1 MLKNLNIWFLSSL
14 LVSLGVLIPI
24 VTVFFSFFEE
34 TSNYYQILKDTFLFE
49 YIFNSFILLICVLA
63 LTFIIGTTCAY
74 LVSFYK
80 FPFSNFFKWS
90 LILGF
95 AVPPYIYAYSLTAF
109 FENYGTAF
117 TILINLFGEG
127 EYNKYIPKFDGLLG
141 AVLSLSFSLFAY
153 VYILSRASFL
163 YQSQNLIDLGRS
175 LGFSKFKSLYSLIL
189 PAARPAIV
197 AGLSLVAMETLAEF
211 GAVDFFSINTLTTGI
226 YNSWITFDDLAFSN
240 RLSFFLLIFI
250 FACFIIEN
258 FSRRNAKYHFNSR
271 GGFKHKEKIT
281 LTGKKSFFAFLFCFI
296 IENYSRKKA
305 KYHFNSR
312 GGFKQKEKIKL
323 SGKKSFFAFL
333 FCFIIFF
340 LSFLFPL
347 SQMLYWTIKF
357 PENLFDID
365 IISLTLNTIYL
376 VILSSI
382 VLILFSLLSN
392 YGNRVSRNKIL
403 NFLSTISISGY
414 AIPGVILAVAF
425 ITFIA
430 WFDDNVVKSLGF
442 LSIKKIFIGSI
453 LGLVLVYFVRF
464 YSLAFNGIKS
474 GYEKINISVDESSY
488 LLGYSKKKTFL
499 NIHIPFLRN
508 SLLFVAILI
517 SLEIIRELPITL
529 ILRPFNFETF
539 ATTAYISASE
549 DLLEA
554 AAVPSL
560 FLILIATLF
569 IMFTS
574 KYILRENER

>member
-1 MLKNLNIWFLSSL
+1 MLKNFNIWFFLSL
-14 LVSLGVLIPI
+14 LVSIGVLIPI
-24 VTVFFSFFEE
+24 ITVFFSFFEE

-49 YIFNSFILLICVLA
+49 YIFNSFILLLFVLI
-63 LTFIIGTTCAY
+63 LTFLIGATCAY
-74 LVSFYK
+74 LVSFYE
-80 FPFSNFFKWS
+80 FPFSDFFKWS
-90 LILGF
+90 LILSF

-117 TILINLFGEG
+117 TILTNLFGEG
-127 EYNKYIPKFDGLLG
+127 EYNKHIPKFDGVLG

-175 LGFSKFKSLYSLIL
+175 LGFSKFKSLYYLIL
-189 PAARPAIV
+189 PAARPAIF

-258 FSRRNAKYHFNSR
+258 FSRKKAKYHFNSK
-271 GGFKHKEKIT
+271 GGFKQKEKIT
-281 LTGKKSFFAFLFCFI
+281 LTGKKSIFAFIFCFT
-296 IENYSRKKA
+296 
-305 KYHFNSR
+305 
-312 GGFKQKEKIKL
+312 
-323 SGKKSFFAFL
+323 
-333 FCFIIFF
+333 IFF

-365 IISLTLNTIYL
+365 AISLTLNTLYL
-376 VILSSI
+376 VALSSF

-392 YGNRVSRNKIL
+392 YGNRVSKNKIL

-430 WFDDNVVKSLGF
+430 WFDENIIKTLGF
-442 LSIKKIFIGSI
+442 SSIKKIFIGSV

-488 LLGYSKKKTFL
+488 LLGYSKKKTFM
-499 NIHIPFLRN
+499 NIHVPFLRN

-517 SLEIIRELPITL
+517 ALEIIRELPITL

-560 FLILIATLF
+560 FLILIATIF

-574 KYILRENER
+574 KYILREK

>member
-14 LVSLGVLIPI
+14 LVSIGVLIPI

-34 TSNYYQILKDTFLFE
+34 TSNYYQVLKDTFLFE
-49 YIFNSFILLICVLA
+49 YIFFFFSLLICVLT
-63 LTFIIGTTCAY
+63 LTFIIGSTSAY

-80 FPFSNFFKWS
+80 FPFSDFFKWV
-90 LILGF
+90 LILSF

-117 TILINLFGEG
+117 TILTNLFGEG
-127 EYNKYIPKFDGLLG
+127 EYNKHIPKFDGLLG
-141 AVLSLSFSLFAY
+141 AVLSLSFSLYAY

-258 FSRRNAKYHFNSR
+258 FSR
-271 GGFKHKEKIT
+271 
-281 LTGKKSFFAFLFCFI
+281 
-296 IENYSRKKA
+296 KKA

-312 GGFKQKEKIKL
+312 GGFKQKEKITL

-365 IISLTLNTIYL
+365 VISLTLNTIYL

-382 VLILFSLLSN
+382 VLILFSLISN
-392 YGNRVSRNKIL
+392 YGNRVSRNKVL

-430 WFDDNVVKSLGF
+430 WFDENIVKTLGF
-442 LSIKKIFIGSI
+442 LSIKKIFIGSV
-453 LGLVLVYFVRF
+453 LGLVLVYFIRF

-488 LLGYSKKKTFL
+488 LLGYSKKKTFM
-499 NIHIPFLRN
+499 NIHVPFLRN

-560 FLILIATLF
+560 FLILIATIF

-574 KYILRENER
+574 KYILREK